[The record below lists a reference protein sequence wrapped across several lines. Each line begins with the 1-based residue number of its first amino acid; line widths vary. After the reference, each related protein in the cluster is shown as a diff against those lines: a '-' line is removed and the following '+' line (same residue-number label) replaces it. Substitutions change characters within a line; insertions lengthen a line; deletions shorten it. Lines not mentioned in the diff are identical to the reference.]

1 MESCLI
7 VISRSNYLVI
17 SQLRNKR
24 TRVKKLVFYFNCL
37 YAGIE
42 GETEIETEIAIETV
56 TETGTEDDV
65 TMIAGVTDTT
75 TEIEAEIP
83 VEKIGPQVL

>member
-1 MESCLI
+1 M
-7 VISRSNYLVI
+7 
-17 SQLRNKR
+17 
-24 TRVKKLVFYFNCL
+24 

-65 TMIAGVTDTT
+65 MMIAGVTDTT